1 MKVITICSSLKF
13 IEEIKIHSER
23 LELEGNCVLNII
35 FGTKNK
41 EDYSQKEIQFL
52 QKAHFKKIDI
62 SDAIFVINKNG
73 YIGESVK
80 NEINYA
86 KSINKEIIYLE
97 NNELVENKITHNKL
111 VRDNIIDIIENN
123 GKKAIYE
130 ILFNE
135 EYIKELN
142 KKLMEEVSEF
152 LENDKVE
159 ELADILEVI
168 YAIIVNKNLT
178 IKEVKKIMA
187 KKKEENGSFT
197 KKIFL
202 KEVIE

>member
-1 MKVITICSSLKF
+1 MKVITICSSLRF
-13 IEEIKIHSER
+13 TEEIKVHSER

-41 EDYSQKEIQFL
+41 EDYSQKEIQFF

-62 SDAIFVINKNG
+62 SDAILVINKNG

-86 KSINKEIIYLE
+86 KNRNKEIIYLE
-97 NNELVENKITHNKL
+97 NNEMVENKIIHNKL
-111 VRDNIIDIIENN
+111 VRDNIIEIIEKN
-123 GKKAIYE
+123 GKKAVNE
-130 ILFNE
+130 NLSNE

-142 KKLMEEVSEF
+142 KKLIEEVNEF

-168 YAIIVNKNLT
+168 YAIIKNKNLT
-178 IKEVKKIMA
+178 IKEVEKIMA
-187 KKKEENGSFT
+187 KKKEENGGFS

-202 KEVIE
+202 KEVIK